1 MPWRAGHVLVR
12 AGGADGAALLRAE
25 EPVEQRDHRGGEE
38 QQQRQRIFRQQLAHG
53 REGAHIALGNEQVV
67 LIHAD
72 RLIRLALHDAQV
84 DRVERELREDTG
96 KDGGNAA
103 LRVKKARDK
112 TRQHTG
118 EHRAQKRRPRAHA
131 RANEHHADRAAGGE
145 RAVHRQIRHVKDAV
159 GDVYADRHDAPD
171 QTLGDCA
178 GQRVEQRRQETH
190 RSFPPNTSLW
200 ERGGALSHRGY
211 SAYSAMAV

>member
-1 MPWRAGHVLVR
+1 MKILPNTTSPMMSGGKTDDDGAAAHLHVARALILGEQRAGERDQSVGEHQPEHHVGAGVDALRAGHVLVR

-38 QQQRQRIFRQQLAHG
+38 QQQRQRILRQQLAHG

-96 KDGGNAA
+96 KDGGGC
-103 LRVKKARDK
+103 R
-112 TRQHTG
+112 
-118 EHRAQKRRPRAHA
+118 
-131 RANEHHADRAAGGE
+131 
-145 RAVHRQIRHVKDAV
+145 
-159 GDVYADRHDAPD
+159 
-171 QTLGDCA
+171 
-178 GQRVEQRRQETH
+178 
-190 RSFPPNTSLW
+190 TSC
-200 ERGGALSHRGY
+200 EKGP
-211 SAYSAMAV
+211 